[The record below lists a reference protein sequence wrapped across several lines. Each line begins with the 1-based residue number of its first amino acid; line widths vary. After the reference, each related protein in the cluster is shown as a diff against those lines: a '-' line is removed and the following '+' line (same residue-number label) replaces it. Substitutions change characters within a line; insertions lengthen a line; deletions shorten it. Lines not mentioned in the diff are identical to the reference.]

1 MKITINY
8 DKLAKALLYTSRAVS
23 AKPNI
28 PVLSNVLLDVS
39 KNGMKL
45 SATNL
50 DMAINMWIPGVV
62 EEEGSITV
70 SAKYIADF
78 VSASKSDNV
87 LISQRDNVLEVKTNK
102 SKANFN
108 TINANEFP
116 TLPKPHEKM
125 LFSIGVQ
132 EFLTSIEKVVFA
144 CSTDI
149 SVGKIQQSGV
159 YVEALKEEENKINF
173 VGLDGFRLSSRVT
186 KVNKIE
192 KDNFLEP
199 LIIPSK
205 YITEVAKIAQD
216 SADVDEIEVFL
227 SENKSQVLFKF
238 EDVEFSIRLLEGPY
252 PDYKKI
258 LPDSFTYAF
267 EVKKADL
274 EDALKIANTF
284 ARGNLSNKTLFDLDV
299 ESSQVKLKSVVAEV
313 GDNEAVFDVNSID
326 ADTDLNAAYNLKFI
340 QDAVSHIK
348 SDVVRIETK
357 GPLAASVFKDNKDEG
372 FLHLLMPLRRD

>member
-8 DKLAKALLYTSRAVS
+8 DKLAKALLYTSRSVS
-23 AKPNI
+23 VKPNI
-28 PVLSNVLLDVS
+28 PVLSNVLLDVT

-62 EEEGSITV
+62 EEEGSTTV

-78 VSASKSDNV
+78 VSASKSENV
-87 LISQRDNVLEVKTNK
+87 LIIQKDNVLEVKTNK

-116 TLPKPHEKM
+116 TLPKSHEKI
-125 LFSIGVQ
+125 LFSINVE
-132 EFLTSIEKVVFA
+132 EFLSSIEKVVFA
-144 CSTDI
+144 CSTDL

-159 YVEALKEEENKINF
+159 YLECPTGNENKISF
-173 VGLDGFRLSSRVT
+173 VGLDGFRLSSRIT
-186 KVNKIE
+186 NVNKLE
-192 KDNFLEP
+192 RENFTEP

-205 YITEVAKIAQD
+205 YLTEVAKIVED
-216 SADVDEIEVFL
+216 STDADEIEVYL
-227 SENKSQVLFKF
+227 SENKSQILFKF

-258 LPDSFTYAF
+258 LPDSFSYAF
-267 EVKKADL
+267 EVKKTDL
-274 EDALKIANTF
+274 EEALRIANTF

-299 ESSQVKLKSVVAEV
+299 ENNQVKLKSVVAEV
-313 GDNEAVFDVNSID
+313 GDNEAVFEVNSLD
-326 ADTDLNAAYNLKFI
+326 ADSDLNAAYNLKFI
-340 QDAVSHIK
+340 QDAVAHIK

-357 GPLAASVFKDNKDEG
+357 GPLAASVFKDSKDEG
-372 FLHLLMPLRRD
+372 FLHLLMPLRRE